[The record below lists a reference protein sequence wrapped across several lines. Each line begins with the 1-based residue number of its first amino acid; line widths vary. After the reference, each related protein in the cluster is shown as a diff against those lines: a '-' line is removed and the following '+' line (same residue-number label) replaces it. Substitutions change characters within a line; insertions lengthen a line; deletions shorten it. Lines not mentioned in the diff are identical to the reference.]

1 MTTTASTPLSDD
13 EELLF
18 RQVHPSFVRDGR
30 PSSQAFRPT
39 AKDEGKLSVA
49 RSSLTTAADA
59 FELHTTG
66 LGLPSAG
73 TWAVTV
79 GECREQ
85 VLNVL
90 PDPLT
95 SPPDKVN
102 DPAHALVDF
111 TPHSKSQGEA
121 KGARLA
127 RKAVERGRLHPPIA
141 PQAPAGEPGT
151 PAST

>member
-1 MTTTASTPLSDD
+1 VTTSTSTPLSDD
-13 EELLF
+13 EELLL

-30 PSSQAFRPT
+30 PSSQSFRPT
-39 AKDEGKLSVA
+39 NKDEGKLSVA
-49 RSSLTTAADA
+49 RGSLTTAAGA
-59 FELHTTG
+59 FELHTVG
-66 LGLPSAG
+66 LELPSAG

-85 VLNVL
+85 VLNVV

-95 SPPDKVN
+95 SPPEKVA
-102 DPAHALVDF
+102 DPTHALVDF

-127 RKAVERGRLHPPIA
+127 RKAVERGRLHPPTTS
-141 PQAPAGEPGT
+141 PEPAGGPGAAAT
-151 PAST
+151 T

>member
-1 MTTTASTPLSDD
+1 MTTSASAPLSDD

-49 RSSLTTAADA
+49 RGSLTTAAGA
-59 FELHTTG
+59 FELHTAG

-85 VLNVL
+85 ALSVL

-95 SPPDKVN
+95 SPPETVA

-111 TPHSKSQGEA
+111 APHSKSQGGA

-127 RKAVERGRLHPPIA
+127 RKAGTRSA
-141 PQAPAGEPGT
+141 APADRRAGT
-151 PAST
+151 SC

>member
-1 MTTTASTPLSDD
+1 MAAKAAPLSDD
-13 EELLF
+13 EELLY

-49 RSSLTTAADA
+49 RGSLTTASAA
-59 FELHTTG
+59 FELFTAG

-73 TWAVTV
+73 TWAATI

-85 VLNVL
+85 ALNVFA
-90 PDPLT
+90 DPLT
-95 SPPDKVN
+95 SPPEKAP
-102 DPAHALVDF
+102 DPAHAVVDF
-111 TPHSKSQGEA
+111 TPHTKSQADA

-127 RKAVERGRLHPPIA
+127 RKAVDRGRLHPASEPSSQSA
-141 PQAPAGEPGT
+141 DAGEG
-151 PAST
+151 